1 MNVVAEL
8 IALTYQPAPAAI
20 PGPVT
25 GCPTAKSAVLATV
38 KTFAVVFAVT
48 FNEPA
53 TPLAGAN
60 VNAVT
65 FAVVP
70 ALIRNAVPLVTAC
83 TTDPTGIPV
92 PEILC
97 PTVMPAVLETVNVF

>member
-1 MNVVAEL
+1 VNVVPEL
-8 IALTYQPAPAAI
+8 IALTYHPAPAAI

-38 KTFAVVFAVT
+38 RTFAVFAVT
-48 FNEPA
+48 FSEPA

-65 FAVVP
+65 FAVVV

-83 TTDPTGIPV
+83 TTDPTGIPA
-92 PEILC
+92 PEIL
-97 PTVMPAVLETVNVF
+97 